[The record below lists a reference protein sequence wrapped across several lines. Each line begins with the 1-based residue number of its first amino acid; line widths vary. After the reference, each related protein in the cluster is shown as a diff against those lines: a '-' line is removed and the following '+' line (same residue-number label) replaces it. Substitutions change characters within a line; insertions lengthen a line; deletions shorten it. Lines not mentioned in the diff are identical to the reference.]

1 MAANLQSDS
10 IIDVVPTLAQ
20 LGIPYCELNSTD
32 ADVPE
37 KILHAFFELTI
48 TCRIYSQDHIDTAWV
63 FNFSG

>member
-1 MAANLQSDS
+1 
-10 IIDVVPTLAQ
+10 LAQ

-48 TCRIYSQDHIDTAWV
+48 TCRIYSQDHIDAAGG